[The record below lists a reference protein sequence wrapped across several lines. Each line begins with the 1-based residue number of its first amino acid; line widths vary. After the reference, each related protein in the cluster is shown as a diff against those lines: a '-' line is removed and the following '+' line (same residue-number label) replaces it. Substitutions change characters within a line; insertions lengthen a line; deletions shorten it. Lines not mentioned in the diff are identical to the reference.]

1 MQWAG
6 MLTTWNPA
14 EVLGDPLNFAG
25 FATSVVGLLLV
36 AFLGLAALLPAIKK
50 PQATLNLRL
59 IGATAAALGAYFT
72 FGVIVYFA
80 AGGYYARR
88 MAWYELI
95 VPHNPYLW
103 CVALLPAAIPLLL
116 MARAKKPL

>member
-1 MQWAG
+1 MGLLFVA
-6 MLTTWNPA
+6 
-14 EVLGDPLNFAG
+14 VLGA
-25 FATSVVGLLLV
+25 V
-36 AFLGLAALLPAIKK
+36 ALWPAIKNPQSSLK
-50 PQATLNLRL
+50 PRL

-72 FGVIVYFA
+72 FGVTVYFL

-103 CVALLPAAIPLLL
+103 CVALLPAGILL
-116 MARAKKPL
+116 MFVWKNRL